1 MYAEE
6 RQQAIAELAL
16 KADRVVVAALAS
28 QFDVTTETIRRDLE
42 VLDRQGLVRRVHGG
56 AVAAARLS
64 LVEPTLAEREPT
76 HAAEK
81 ARIARAAL
89 SHLPGGSS
97 GSVLLDAGSTL
108 AQFAAVLPLGSV
120 GTVITTSLPIGSDL
134 AVRGQ
139 FPVHLL
145 GGRLRGNTQACVGP
159 DAVARLA
166 TLRCD
171 VAFMGTNGLTLRH
184 GLSTPDHDEAAVKR
198 AMMQAA
204 RKVVVLADSSKLGPE
219 LLVSFAPAAAIDVLI
234 TDDGISD
241 ADRLAFEEA
250 GIEVVVA

>member
-1 MYAEE
+1 M
-6 RQQAIAELAL
+6 
-16 KADRVVVAALAS
+16 
-28 QFDVTTETIRRDLE
+28 
-42 VLDRQGLVRRVHGG
+42 
-56 AVAAARLS
+56 
-64 LVEPTLAEREPT
+64 
-76 HAAEK
+76 
-81 ARIARAAL
+81 
-89 SHLPGGSS
+89 
-97 GSVLLDAGSTL
+97 
-108 AQFAAVLPLGSV
+108 
-120 GTVITTSLPIGSDL
+120 
-134 AVRGQ
+134 
-139 FPVHLL
+139 
-145 GGRLRGNTQACVGP
+145 
-159 DAVARLA
+159 
-166 TLRCD
+166 RCD